1 MNKVAICWVGRFG
14 GNNGYATVTRAMFS
28 LVSQKFDCVG
38 IDINTREIFGKR
50 IPGLEVIEQKD
61 NVQVVFPQDYT
72 VTSVIHETLDNWK
85 SLEFDGK
92 TCVTGYTVA
101 ETAMLPLDWQRN
113 ITTANR
119 VWTASE
125 FNREIFAKHTPF
137 PIDLVHH
144 PVNAKKV
151 EQAKSNLRI
160 NGLNSFVFLSVV
172 SNFNRKDIASTIKAY
187 TRAFT
192 TQDDVTLVIKMPG
205 NTKNAHLQQ
214 AVCDVLFPEVD
225 LTSPDLPH
233 IIFLMSNLSDEDMH
247 GLYGLADCVVSAE
260 RAKGFD
266 LITAEA
272 MALGI
277 PAIGI
282 GWSANLEYM
291 NAENSHLIAP
301 GDQLVNAD
309 SHLVT
314 ENRFYAASE
323 WATFDIDDL
332 ASTMKSVF
340 EDPAQA
346 KERAELG
353 RKTVENQLSET
364 AVLKQVEEAV
374 SKTEIWETK
383 SYRPAK
389 IRVWDKKRDRI
400 TETSK
405 LRQIA
410 WEELSP
416 SEKSLFTK
424 EVDEDEI
431 GYIEK
436 RRGLWGKYGAVMP
449 PKNEISRIAK
459 LKDVALDSPIIIVGN
474 GPSLKSVDFESL
486 VGTNSFAANRISLM
500 FDKTSWRPTYF
511 TALDWLVTPDNY
523 LEYNSLPTEITK
535 FFPMRFS
542 GLLEESDRTYW
553 YESSAAG
560 NLLED
565 RFQTDASNAIKGL
578 GTVVTGMLQLA
589 WHMGYRR
596 FYLIGCDA
604 SYSIPK
610 TVKQSGGDRFGTGNQ
625 IHLQSVEDD
634 DQNHF
639 DSRYFG
645 KGKHWHDPNVDEMK
659 RGFYNCLKFI
669 EWNGG
674 QLLDA
679 TVGGKLDFIPKADL
693 SDVINAE
700 KW

>member
-1 MNKVAICWVGRFG
+1 MNKRAICWIGRFA
-14 GNNGYATVTRAMFS
+14 GNNGYATVTRAMFNLIS
-28 LVSQKFDCVG
+28 SNYECVG
-38 IDINTREIFGKR
+38 IDINTRDIFGQR
-50 IPGLEVIEQKD
+50 IPGLEVIDQKD
-61 NVQVVFPQDYT
+61 NIQVIFPQDYT
-72 VTSVIHETLDNWK
+72 VTSVVHETLDNWK

-101 ETAMLPLDWQRN
+101 ETALLPLDWQKN
-113 ITTANR
+113 MTAANR
-119 VWTASE
+119 LWTASE
-125 FNREIFAKHTPF
+125 FNRKIFEKHTPF
-137 PIDLVHH
+137 PIDLVYH
-144 PVNAKKV
+144 PVNSKKV
-151 EQAKSNLRI
+151 EEAKSNLKI
-160 NGLNSFVFLSVV
+160 NGLNSLVFLSVV

-192 TQDDVTLVIKMPG
+192 AQDDVSLVIKLPG
-205 NTKNAHLQQ
+205 NTKNAHLQK

-225 LTSPDLPH
+225 LTSPDLPQ
-233 IIFLMSNLSDEDMH
+233 IVFLMSNLSDEDMH
-247 GLYGLADCVVSAE
+247 GLYSLADCVVSAE

-291 NAENSHLIAP
+291 NAENSHLIKP
-301 GDQLVNAD
+301 GDELVNAD

-314 ENRFYAASE
+314 ENRFYAASQ
-323 WATFDIDDL
+323 WATFDIDEL
-332 ASTMKSVF
+332 ASAMKSIAQ
-340 EDPAQA
+340 DPDDA
-346 KERAELG
+346 KARAKRGQKTIEER
-353 RKTVENQLSET
+353 LSEQ
-364 AVLKQVEEAV
+364 AVLKQIEEAINA
-374 SKTEIWETK
+374 TEIWETK
-383 SYRPAK
+383 SYRPAR
-389 IRVWDKKRDRI
+389 IRVWEKKRDRI

-405 LRQIA
+405 VRQIA
-410 WEELSP
+410 WEDLSP

-424 EVDEDEI
+424 EADEDEI

-436 RRGLWGKYGAVMP
+436 RRPLWGKYGAVMP
-449 PKNEISRIAK
+449 PRGEISRLAN
-459 LKDVALDSPIIIVGN
+459 LKDVALGKPIIIVGN
-474 GPSLKSVDFESL
+474 GPSLKSVDFDSL
-486 VGTNSFAANRISLM
+486 VGTNSFAANRISLL
-500 FDKTSWRPTYF
+500 FDKTAWRPTYF

-523 LEYNSLPTEITK
+523 LEYNSLPPEITK
-535 FFPMRFS
+535 LFPMRFS
-542 GLLEESDRTYW
+542 GLLEEGENTYW
-553 YESSAAG
+553 YESSASGA
-560 NLLED
+560 LLED

-589 WHMGYRR
+589 WHLGYRR
-596 FYLIGCDA
+596 FYLIGCNA
-604 SYSIPK
+604 SYSVPK

-634 DQNHF
+634 DENHF
-639 DSRYFG
+639 DNRYFG

-693 SDVINAE
+693 AEVIKTE